1 MTEIKVEF
9 AKWSRWRKKKQG
21 MQRQEEA
28 GHSVVGYRYDKYHCG
43 LGSAGRW
50 EPRRL
55 AWSDDLVPGHS
66 PVLIKARKCLFPRC
80 VVF

>member
-9 AKWSRWRKKKQG
+9 AKWSTWRKKKQG
-21 MQRQEEA
+21 MKRQEEA
-28 GHSVVGYRYDKYHCG
+28 GHSVVGCGCDKRHCG
-43 LGSAGRW
+43 LCSAGQW

-66 PVLIKARKCLFPRC
+66 LGLIKARKCLFPRR